1 MKINSCSHG
10 ANRVHAE
17 TESGDLIVLDGQS
30 CLEIMYALLEMVQYP
45 NYEDFVD
52 DVDNYVRKN
61 NR

>member
-1 MKINSCSHG
+1 MKIKSCSSG
-10 ANRVHAE
+10 FRQILAE
-17 TESGDLIVLDGQS
+17 TDGGDLIVLDGQS

-52 DVDNYVRKN
+52 GVDNYVRKN